1 MANMHRLG
9 NREIKASLKGT
20 DLYVYFKFGDVPNF
34 SMNLL
39 KGILDIQKAMIS
51 NNYLIDSVNVKRLI
65 VKSHFPRFHHLG
77 GDLEFFTQMIKDQN
91 REALI
96 SYSHLCLD
104 AMEMQRKIS
113 QDIITISHLEGHCL
127 GGGLEAALAGQY
139 VFASNHNIAVGF
151 PESRFGL
158 YPGHGGHWLCR
169 ELLGSEEKADNF
181 LQQGKVFKAQEAID
195 IGLIDG
201 VVDRVPEHLHFKK
214 KMPFDRE
221 VLNDQMMR
229 WVDKALELDA
239 RNISRMERLVSK
251 QKSFKVKV
259 LARALKP
266 LKTVK
271 NTIKDDTWR
280 RARLFV
286 EPPESVTSS
295 S

>member
-1 MANMHRLG
+1 MHKLG
-9 NREIKASLKGT
+9 NREIKTRLKGA

-34 SMNLL
+34 SINLL
-39 KGILDIQKAMIS
+39 KGILEIQRT
-51 NNYLIDSVNVKRLI
+51 LIDNHYVIDGVEIKRLI
-65 VKSHFPRFHHLG
+65 VKSHFPKFHHLG
-77 GDLEFFTQMIKDQN
+77 GDLEYFTQMIKDQN

-139 VFASNHNIAVGF
+139 VFAANDNVAVGF

-169 ELLGSEEKADNF
+169 ELLGTQEKADLF
-181 LQQGKVFKAQEAID
+181 LQQGRLFKAQDAID

-201 VVDRVPEHLHFKK
+201 VADQVPENLEFKRK
-214 KMPFDRE
+214 IPFDRA
-221 VLNDQMMR
+221 VLNEEMLR
-229 WVDKALELDA
+229 WVDKALHLDA
-239 RNISRMERLVSK
+239 GNIRRMERLVCK
-251 QKSFKVKV
+251 QRSFKVKV

-271 NTIKDDTWR
+271 NIIKDDTWR
-280 RARLFV
+280 RTGSMLD
-286 EPPESVTSS
+286 TSRRVGS
-295 S
+295 AS